1 MKIKTIEQ
9 IMSKL
14 EEELSREKE
23 KENLV
28 DEIFDERTEALH
40 IDIMGNV
47 KYKKINRKK

>member
-28 DEIFDERTEALH
+28 DEIFDE
-40 IDIMGNV
+40 
-47 KYKKINRKK
+47 KNRGATY